1 MAERQQQRARH
12 GAAHL
17 YDVETMNEVVEQ
29 NTGQRRFDSYVMGIF
44 GGLALMLAT
53 IGIYGVLS
61 SSVQQRTPEIGIR
74 MALGAPRGNVL
85 KLVMAYCLKLVLIG
99 VAAGL
104 IVGLILARVLQSLL
118 FGISLWNVGFYV
130 AVCAGFLLVS
140 AVACY
145 QPARNAVRIDP
156 VRALRSE

>member
-1 MAERQQQRARH
+1 M
-12 GAAHL
+12 
-17 YDVETMNEVVEQ
+17 
-29 NTGQRRFDSYVMGIF
+29 
-44 GGLALMLAT
+44 
-53 IGIYGVLS
+53 
-61 SSVQQRTPEIGIR
+61 
-74 MALGAPRGNVL
+74 
-85 KLVMAYCLKLVLIG
+85 MAYGLKLVLIG

-104 IVGLILARVLQSLL
+104 IVGLILARILQSLL

-145 QPARNAVRIDP
+145 LPARNAVRIDP